1 MMPTNLLDESWI
13 PVRRSDGRCDTIAP
27 WQIGERTNPV
37 ITVAALRPDFNG
49 ALWQFLIG
57 LLQTAFAPADDAE
70 WFERFEHP
78 ASPDVLRK
86 AFERYREAYFLD
98 GDGPRFMQDCDPL
111 DGQKPLPITALLID
125 TAGSSTHFV
134 KDLPS
139 QGFSPAMA
147 ALALFTLQTNAPSGG
162 VGHRTSVRGGGPL
175 TTLVVCTPDEMH
187 PRQPTLWDS
196 LWLNVLE
203 APLFATSRNRPE
215 DIFPWLGP
223 TRVSDKAGVTTTP
236 QDVSP
241 LQMFWGMPRR
251 IRLLFEQ
258 TDDSLC
264 GLSGAKTSLLV
275 REYLTRNYG
284 TNYPAE
290 TWHHTLSPHNR
301 DAKQALPV
309 HPRGSINYRHWLGLA
324 QRAGDKKT
332 QRIPAEVVDAYY
344 HRKLHQEGL
353 RFRLWGFGYDLD
365 NMKPRA
371 WYEATFPLFRLE
383 STEARETL
391 EAAANA
397 MVNAAWEFLG
407 NLRGCLKDAWFARN
421 DPRRSGADT
430 AFLESAFWA
439 ETEVTFYDYLTDVAS
454 HIGDA
459 DRRTAH
465 LHGWHT
471 DLCRYSERAFDR
483 WVNASLIGDQTH
495 PRRIAEARRN
505 LRRFNYKS
513 KIRNL
518 LDLPVKDQ
526 AAA

>member
-1 MMPTNLLDESWI
+1 MPINLLDDPWI
-13 PVRRSDGRCDTIAP
+13 PVRRADGKSDIIAP
-27 WQIGERTNPV
+27 WQIAEHANPV
-37 ITVAALRPDFNG
+37 VSVSAPRPDFNG

-57 LLQTAFAPADDAE
+57 LLQTAFAPADENE
-70 WFERFEHP
+70 WFQRHENP
-78 ASPDVLRK
+78 PSPNTLRTSFDHYRD
-86 AFERYREAYFLD
+86 AFYLD
-98 GDGPRFMQDCDPL
+98 GDGPRFMQDRDPL

-134 KDLPS
+134 KDLPT
-139 QGFSPAMA
+139 QGFSPTVA

-175 TTLVVCTPDEMH
+175 TTLVVCTPDERH
-187 PRQPTLWDS
+187 PRQPRLWDS

-203 APLFATSRNRPE
+203 APSSPASRNRPE

-223 TRVSDKAGVTTTP
+223 TRVSDKTGVTTTP

-251 IRLLFEQ
+251 IRLVFEHV
-258 TDDSLC
+258 DDGVC
-264 GLSGAKTSLLV
+264 GLSGDKANLLV
-275 REYLTRNYG
+275 REYRTRNYG

-301 DAKQALPV
+301 DAKQALPA

-324 QRAGDKKT
+324 QQADDKRV
-332 QRIPAEVVDAYY
+332 QRIPADVVDAFY
-344 HRKLHQEGL
+344 HRRLHQEGL
-353 RFRLWGFGYDLD
+353 RFRLWAFGYDLE
-365 NMKPRA
+365 NMKPRC
-371 WYEATFPLFRLE
+371 WYEATFPLFRLN
-383 STEARETL
+383 TPEARESV
-391 EAAANA
+391 EAAAYA

-421 DPRRSGADT
+421 DPRHSAADT
-430 AFLESAFWA
+430 SFVESAFWA
-439 ETEVTFYDYLTDVAS
+439 ETEAMFYNHLTDLVDDVGNPDR
-454 HIGDA
+454 HKVQLRQWHA
-459 DRRTAH
+459 D
-465 LHGWHT
+465 L
-471 DLCRYSERAFDR
+471 LRYTEQAFDR

-505 LRRFNYKS
+505 LRRFNYKANI
-513 KIRNL
+513 KNL
-518 LDLPVKDQ
+518 LDLPTKDQ

>member
-1 MMPTNLLDESWI
+1 MPINLLDDPWM
-13 PVRRSDGRCDTIAP
+13 PVRRADGRPDTIAP
-27 WQIGERTNPV
+27 WQIAERTNPV
-37 ITVAALRPDFNG
+37 VAVAAPRPDFNG

-57 LLQTAFAPADDAE
+57 LLQTAFAPADDEE
-70 WFERFEHP
+70 WFERHENP
-78 ASPDVLRK
+78 PSPETLRK
-86 AFERYREAYFLD
+86 TFDRYRDAFYLD
-98 GDGPRFMQDCDPL
+98 GDGPRFMQDRDGL

-134 KDLPS
+134 KDLPT

-175 TTLVVCTPDEMH
+175 TTLVVCTPDEAH

-196 LWLNVLE
+196 LWLNILG
-203 APLFATSRNRPE
+203 ASAFAGPRNRPE

-223 TRVSDKAGVTTTP
+223 TRVSDKTGVTTTP

-251 IRLLFEQ
+251 IRLLSEE
-258 TDDSLC
+258 TGEGEC
-264 GLSGAKTSLLV
+264 GLSGAKTNLLV
-275 REYLTRNYG
+275 REYRTRNYG

-301 DAKQALPV
+301 DAKQALPA

-324 QRAGDKKT
+324 QQADDNKT
-332 QRIPAEVVDAYY
+332 QRIPAAVVDAFYRRRL
-344 HRKLHQEGL
+344 HREGL
-353 RFRLWGFGYDLD
+353 RFRLWAFGYDLE
-365 NMKPRA
+365 NMKPRC

-383 STEARETL
+383 TTDARQSL
-391 EAAANA
+391 EAAADA

-430 AFLESAFWA
+430 AFVESAFWA
-439 ETEVTFYDYLTDVAS
+439 ETEPRFYDHLTDLAA
-454 HIGDA
+454 DA
-459 DRRTAH
+459 ENTQRRRSH
-465 LHGWHT
+465 LHEWHT
-471 DLCRYSERAFDR
+471 DLFRYTEQAFDR

-505 LRRFNYKS
+505 LRRFNHKTS
-513 KIRNL
+513 IKKL
-518 LDLPVKDQ
+518 LDMPTKDQ